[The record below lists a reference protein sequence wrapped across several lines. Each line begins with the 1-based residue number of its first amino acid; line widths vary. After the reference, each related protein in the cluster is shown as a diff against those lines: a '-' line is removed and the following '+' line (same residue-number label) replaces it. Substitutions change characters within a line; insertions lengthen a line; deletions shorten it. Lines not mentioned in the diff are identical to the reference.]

1 MKFKLDITMGNEAMQ
16 SGDDVRQALEEVGH
30 KLNLGQEA
38 GIIRDI
44 NGNTVGE
51 FVFTE

>member
-1 MKFKLDITMGNEAMQ
+1 MKFILDITMGNDAMQ
-16 SGDDVRQALEEVGH
+16 SGDDVRNALEDVGH
-30 KLNLGQEA
+30 KLNLDQEA

-51 FVFTE
+51 WRFEE